1 MKKIIILAAAVLSA
15 LFILS
20 CQKDNAPVEASALK
34 FNFTVSDPPAG
45 TRAVKQGWEDGDV
58 INIWFDTNISKE
70 PDMYLVYQ
78 DGSWFTSEVRAEI
91 AQNLKEEG
99 NLKFFWEGSN
109 SWDTWVL
116 AYPTISDHWFKPA
129 EGNGHPLL
137 LNQSGSHSK
146 DAYHFDKSTN
156 TITATLHWSFRTNIQ
171 VVVEGITP
179 ADGYKMKCTSESKIY
194 CPFGVSINSDN
205 TSMPNGSVPVLGV
218 ANEEN
223 TTAFS
228 LQVIEPGEHEIT
240 FVLIAPDNKEI
251 YYSVRKTFD
260 FEVGQNGQHFYA
272 ARLNRFDFY
281 TDLIDGHGAV
291 NMGNG
296 YYWATKN
303 VGARNAGA
311 VGDGYAWGMTETYY
325 ESTDPVV
332 WKDWAPWGFD
342 STSYEPKYGVSFL
355 DYSKYNPTRDNLSV
369 LEPEDD
375 AATVHWGDAWRTP
388 TQEEQQWLI
397 DNCDWEP
404 QPLAGY
410 TGRKVTSKI
419 TGNSIYFPPSSLL
432 VMQHVPNSDEN
443 VGYYWSSTT
452 NFANIN
458 GGFAFR
464 MAWEEGQNAPSIS
477 SIPRYFGTAIRA
489 VTVKT
494 E

>member
-1 MKKIIILAAAVLSA
+1 MKKIILLAAAAFSA
-15 LFILS
+15 LFFLS
-20 CQKDNAPVEASALK
+20 CQKESAPVDASALK
-34 FNFTVSDPPAG
+34 FNFTVSDPPGG
-45 TRAVKQGWEDGDV
+45 TRAIKQGWENGDV

-78 DGSWFTSEVRAEI
+78 DGSWFTSEVKAEI

-156 TITATLHWSFRTNIQ
+156 TITATLHWSYRTNIQ

-179 ADGYKMKCTSESKIY
+179 ADGYKMKCQNGSGIH
-194 CPFGVSINSDN
+194 CPFGISINSDN

-228 LQVIEPGEHEIT
+228 LQVIDPGEHDIT

-251 YYSVRKTFD
+251 YYSVKKTFD
-260 FEVGQNGQHFYA
+260 FPAGQNGEHFYA
-272 ARLNRFDFY
+272 ARLLKYDFY
-281 TDLIDGHGAV
+281 TDVIDGHAAV
-291 NMGNG
+291 NMGEG

-311 VGDGYAWGMTETYY
+311 VGDGFAWGETEPYY
-325 ESTDPVV
+325 ESTDPIV
-332 WKDWAPWGFD
+332 WKEGKQYGYDL
-342 STSYEPKYGVSFL
+342 TSYEKFGTGSGFQY
-355 DYSKYNPTRDNLSV
+355 DKYNATDGLTV
-369 LEPEDD
+369 LQPVDD
-375 AATVHWGDAWRTP
+375 AATANWGGSWRMP
-388 TQEEQQWLI
+388 TQAEQQWLI
-397 DNCDWEP
+397 DNCDWEVISIS
-404 QPLAGY
+404 GY
-410 TGRKVTSKI
+410 EGRKITSKI
-419 TGNSIYFPPSSLL
+419 TGNSIFLPSSELL
-432 VMQHVPNSDEN
+432 AAQHVPDQSTGTGN
-443 VGYYWSSTT
+443 YWSSSS
-452 NFANIN
+452 AMN
-458 GGFAFR
+458 GG
-464 MAWEEGQNAPSIS
+464 MASRLVFDGS
-477 SIPRYFGTAIRA
+477 SQVVPAAGYVAPRYFGTAIRA
-489 VTVKT
+489 VTVKND
-494 E
+494 